1 MTHFTNI
8 IQVKNTYMIK
18 EKFGQNA
25 VDTINKI
32 TSVKLRQILGD

>member
-1 MTHFTNI
+1 
-8 IQVKNTYMIK
+8 MIK

-32 TSVKLRQILGD
+32 TSVKLKRQILGD